1 MSPSQ
6 LTAWRT
12 AGGNP
17 QRSGLWPA
25 NLTPAQK
32 PTRSI
37 QLTAPTKS
45 SLLFSSSGMAFL
57 PDVLGG
63 VHALSP
69 ELQPAW
75 NSQLPAGTATSAA
88 LAPDDSAL
96 YVATLHGEVHA
107 LESRN
112 GTPIWTTKIET
123 KTDPRILSAIL
134 ALPDSI
140 LLSSWGGRWT
150 QLSSKDG
157 SIVASWEAGI
167 YPQSA
172 AAASDNGDVFIL
184 RAAWDKGLE
193 LVQLTQDGSENVLH
207 LEEQSSRGPRRMLA
221 AANPIVDAAT
231 NTLHCVFNHD
241 TESVLK
247 AFDLTNQS
255 LLYTSPL
262 PACVQAAPALAPNGG
277 LRVADLAGH
286 LLSINS
292 KGETEWSYK
301 TNAEYLLASPVV
313 DASGNTWLG
322 DPLGQIHAVNA
333 KGQGHVRHTATRSI
347 EVQPSVSPAGQLAIP
362 TSDGTIHL
370 FG

>member
-1 MSPSQ
+1 
-6 LTAWRT
+6 
-12 AGGNP
+12 
-17 QRSGLWPA
+17 
-25 NLTPAQK
+25 
-32 PTRSI
+32 
-37 QLTAPTKS
+37 
-45 SLLFSSSGMAFL
+45 MAFL

-75 NSQLPAGTATSAA
+75 NSQLQAGTATSAA

-96 YVATLHGEVHA
+96 FVGTLDGEVHA
-107 LESRN
+107 LDTTT
-112 GTPIWTTKIET
+112 GTRIWSTKIET

-134 ALPDSI
+134 TLPDSI

-157 SIVASWEAGI
+157 RIMASWDAGI

-172 AAASDNGDVFIL
+172 AAASAKGDVFIL

-193 LVQLTQDGSENVLH
+193 LVQLHPDGSETILH
-207 LEEQSSRGPRRMLA
+207 LEPQSSRGPRRMLA

-255 LLYTSPL
+255 LLHASPL
-262 PACVQAAPALAPNGG
+262 PACVQAAPALAPNGST
-277 LRVADLAGH
+277 RIADLAGH
-286 LLSINS
+286 LLSINAE
-292 KGETEWSYK
+292 GTIEWSYK

-313 DASGNTWLG
+313 DAAGNTWLG

-333 KGQGHVRHTATRSI
+333 KGQGNVRHTATRSI
-347 EVQPSVSPAGQLAIP
+347 EVQPSVSPTGQLAVP
-362 TSDGTIHL
+362 TSDGTVL
-370 FG
+370 FLA